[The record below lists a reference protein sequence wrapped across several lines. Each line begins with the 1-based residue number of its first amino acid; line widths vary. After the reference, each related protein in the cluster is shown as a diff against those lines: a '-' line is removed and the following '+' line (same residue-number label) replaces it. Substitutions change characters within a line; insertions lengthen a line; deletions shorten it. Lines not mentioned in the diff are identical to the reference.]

1 MMKEFLKPI
10 LETLKIALLAF
21 LVVFPIRY
29 FLFQPFIVSGNSM
42 VPNFESGD
50 YLFVDE
56 LSFRLRDPQRGEV
69 VVFKS
74 PTNASDRYIKRIIG
88 LPGETVEIFEG
99 KIVITNKENTQW
111 ILDESTY
118 LDGTTTPGMTK
129 ISLKENEYF
138 VLGDNRKFSSD
149 SRVWGVLPRENIV
162 GRVFLR
168 AFPIQGINIIKKP
181 IYSY

>member
-1 MMKEFLKPI
+1 MKELLKPI
-10 LETLKIALLAF
+10 VETLKIALLAF

-56 LSFRLRDPQRGEV
+56 LSFRLREPQRGEV

-74 PTNASDRYIKRIIG
+74 PTNPSDRYIKRIIG

-99 KIVITNKENTQW
+99 KIVITSKENAQW

-118 LDGTTTPGMTK
+118 LDGTTTPGKTK

-138 VLGDNRKFSSD
+138 VLGDNRMFSSD

-168 AFPIQGINIIKKP
+168 AFPIQDISVIKKP
-181 IYSY
+181 VYGY